1 MVVGATVMEP
11 PLAANTS
18 TGETG
23 KGVKSYS
30 V

>member
-1 MVVGATVMEP
+1 MGVGATVMEP
-11 PLAANTS
+11 SLAANTS

-23 KGVKSYS
+23 EGVKPYS